1 VNNRSADHRSADHR
15 SADHHGADHHGAD
28 IPRRI
33 DRTHGVT
40 PLGPDAQVDNK
51 ALVIPPGNFA
61 LADPFLLLSE
71 DWFSSPGFEWHPHRG
86 LETVT
91 IVLDGA
97 LEHGDN
103 LGSAGVL
110 GPGDVQW
117 MTAGR
122 GIIHRELAF
131 RNEHAHTLQLWVN
144 LPRSQ
149 KMAETRYQDL
159 RADTQGVLAAPGT
172 QVSVISG
179 ASGTGASG
187 TGPVTGP
194 ARNHWPITGLR
205 IAIEPGAAFT
215 QRLPAHDR
223 AFLYVLSGRVRA
235 AGRTLAAGDV
245 AWSDPVRAAHAGTGQ
260 SSTGQSS
267 TGQSSTGQSSTLE
280 LRAPAGDE
288 VATLILFAGQPIR
301 DPVAVG
307 GPFVMNTRAEIS
319 QAFNDFHSG
328 KFGQV
333 PRRARLK
340 VR

>member
-1 VNNRSADHRSADHR
+1 MAGPQPQAGRLLPEDPVNNRTADR
-15 SADHHGADHHGAD
+15 
-28 IPRRI
+28 PRQI
-33 DRTHGVT
+33 NRTHGVT

-149 KMAETRYQDL
+149 KMAKTRYQDL
-159 RADTQGVLAAPGT
+159 RADTQGVLAAPGS
-172 QVSVISG
+172 QACVISG
-179 ASGTGASG
+179 TAGPGGDGTIA
-187 TGPVTGP
+187 GP
-194 ARNHWPITGLR
+194 AQNHWPITGLR
-205 IAIEPGAAFT
+205 IAIEPGSTFT

-223 AFLYVLSGRVRA
+223 AFLYVLSGRLRA
-235 AGRTLAAGDV
+235 GGRALGAGDV
-245 AWSDPVRAAHAGTGQ
+245 AWSDPVGRAGD
-260 SSTGQSS
+260 
-267 TGQSSTGQSSTLE
+267 STLE
-280 LRAPAGDE
+280 LRAPDGDE
-288 VATLILFAGQPIR
+288 AATLILFAGQPIG
-301 DPVAVG
+301 DPVSVG

-319 QAFNDFHSG
+319 QAFSDFHSG
-328 KFGQV
+328 KFGQI
-333 PRRARLK
+333 PRQARLK
-340 VR
+340 AR

>member
-1 VNNRSADHRSADHR
+1 VNKPSAET
-15 SADHHGADHHGAD
+15 
-28 IPRRI
+28 PRRI
-33 DRTHGVT
+33 NRTHGVT

-144 LPRSQ
+144 LPRRQ
-149 KMAETRYQDL
+149 KMTETRYQDL
-159 RADTQGVLAAPGT
+159 RAGTQGVLAAPGA

-179 ASGTGASG
+179 TAGGPASTGSAS
-187 TGPVTGP
+187 PVTGP
-194 ARNHWPITGLR
+194 AKNHWPITGLR
-205 IAIEPGAAFT
+205 ITIEPGSTFT

-223 AFLYVLSGRVRA
+223 AFLYVLSGRVRV
-235 AGRTLAAGDV
+235 AGRPLSAGEV
-245 AWSDPVRAAHAGTGQ
+245 AWSDPVGRTQ
-260 SSTGQSS
+260 
-267 TGQSSTGQSSTLE
+267 QSSTLE
-280 LRAPAGDE
+280 LHAPPGDE
-288 VATLILFAGQPIR
+288 VAKLILFAGQPIG
-301 DPVAVG
+301 DPVSVG
-307 GPFVMNTRAEIS
+307 GPFVMNTRAEIT

-333 PRRARLK
+333 PRHARLK

>member
-1 VNNRSADHRSADHR
+1 VNNRSA
-15 SADHHGADHHGAD
+15 GT
-28 IPRRI
+28 PRRI
-33 DRTHGVT
+33 NRVHGVMK
-40 PLGPDAQVDNK
+40 LGPDAQVDDK

-103 LGSAGVL
+103 LGSSGVL

-144 LPRSQ
+144 LPRNQ
-149 KMAETRYQDL
+149 KMTRTRYQDL
-159 RADTQGVLAAPGT
+159 RSGIQGVLATAGSR
-172 QVSVISG
+172 VSVISG
-179 ASGTGASG
+179 TAGGLSGNTGAG
-187 TGPVTGP
+187 RPVTGP
-194 ARNHWPITGLR
+194 AKNHWPITGLR
-205 IAIEPGAAFT
+205 IAIEPGSTFT
-215 QRLPAHDR
+215 QWLPAHDR
-223 AFLYVLSGRVRA
+223 AFLYVLSGQVRA
-235 AGRTLAAGDV
+235 AGRPLGAGDV
-245 AWSDPVRAAHAGTGQ
+245 AWSDPVGRVGG
-260 SSTGQSS
+260 
-267 TGQSSTGQSSTLE
+267 STLE
-280 LRAPAGDE
+280 LRAPDGDE
-288 VATLILFAGQPIR
+288 VATLILFAGQPIG
-301 DPVAVG
+301 DPVSVG
-307 GPFVMNTRAEIS
+307 GPFVMNSRAEIA

-333 PRRARLK
+333 PRQARLK

>member
-1 VNNRSADHRSADHR
+1 MNNLVES
-15 SADHHGADHHGAD
+15 
-28 IPRRI
+28 PRRI

-40 PLGPDAQVDNK
+40 TLGPDAQVDNK

-110 GPGDVQW
+110 APGDVQW

-144 LPRSQ
+144 LPRGQ
-149 KMAETRYQDL
+149 KMTETRYQDL
-159 RADTQGVLAAPGT
+159 RADTQGSLSAPGA
-172 QVSVISG
+172 QVAVISG
-179 ASGTGASG
+179 EGGSAAGGNGAGGSGTGGNGAG
-187 TGPVTGP
+187 RAVAGP
-194 ARNHWPITGLR
+194 AKNHWPITGLR
-205 IAIEPGAAFT
+205 ITLEPGSTFT

-235 AGRTLAAGDV
+235 AGRPLGAGEV
-245 AWSDPVRAAHAGTGQ
+245 AWSDPVGQ
-260 SSTGQSS
+260 SQR
-267 TGQSSTGQSSTLE
+267 SSTLE
-280 LRAPAGDE
+280 LYAPPGDE
-288 VATLILFAGQPIR
+288 VANLILFAGQPTG
-301 DPVAVG
+301 DPVSVG
-307 GPFVMNTRAEIS
+307 GPFVMNTRAEIT

-328 KFGQV
+328 TFGQV
-333 PRRARLK
+333 PRHARLK